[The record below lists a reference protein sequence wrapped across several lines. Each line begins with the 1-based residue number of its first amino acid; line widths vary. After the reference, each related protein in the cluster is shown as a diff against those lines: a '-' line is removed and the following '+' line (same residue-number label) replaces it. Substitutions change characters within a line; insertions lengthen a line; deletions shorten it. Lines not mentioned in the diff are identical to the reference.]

1 MKKIWLG
8 TALGILAL
16 MGARS
21 ASAQAVDADTAKCQ
35 AEILAKGDAYNV
47 VLHKQIMG
55 SVNANILGKNKD
67 ADGGKAC
74 VGGATPGKACIGNV
88 GACKDGARKAYAC
101 DANSDCPGVCSN
113 TPTLPCTSFNDAN
126 ELAQCGANKVC
137 KAFVSLCD
145 TTKGCPG
152 GRCEVK
158 QIKGIAGELSK
169 ASTKLDIALN
179 AKCDTA
185 KLNTLGFPNPQCK
198 GECDSTH
205 DLCPSD
211 VLCGGAPGSCVI
223 DPEKVADCIRQGS
236 TGDLK
241 TAVIGDALTR
251 PLTRVLSTVQPSGAK
266 TNKTPR
272 GRSTIS
278 LPGVIQIGAF
288 ATADGAGSAGSSSPV
303 GLARCTDAGVNDG
316 KQCYEDANCVG
327 PTGGIKVITATPP
340 NNTAKCQED
349 CCVCSGVGACTGDPQ
364 DANINAATK
373 ALCLAAGQTVCESRG
388 NLVPPGN
395 YLTNPTETK
404 SNSVATCIATHV
416 SRVEKAIAGLD
427 ATDKG
432 HCSLPNTLNLLANA
446 ECDNDLPD
454 CSGSGVCRGGLSS
467 FGSLN
472 LTTGEGSTHAP
483 IISDVWLAA
492 GAPSICPKCVGLSC
506 VGGASDTLPCG
517 EPDGSTSTVCLPT
530 DSGLWLKISGTG
542 IANPFNLSSGTSSF
556 TGTGS
561 PALTGGVFCGYCS
574 GATTIGCSAV
584 GGSQPCPGATGPCI
598 SAGGNAG
605 FRGDVAYDDNL
616 TVAGQQASAQGL
628 ANNYGGTAAGIFC
641 TGKTGSSLVD
651 PAIGLAG
658 PVRVVQPY
666 IVNWKFSG
674 K

>member
-1 MKKIWLG
+1 MKKIWMG
-8 TALGILAL
+8 TALAILAL

-21 ASAQAVDADTAKCQ
+21 ASAQAVDVLTAKCQ
-35 AEILAKGDAYNV
+35 AAIMAKADAYNV
-47 VLHKQIMG
+47 VLHKQIMA

-74 VGGATPGKACIGNV
+74 VGGPSAGHKCIGNI
-88 GACKDGARKAYAC
+88 GACNDGARKAFAC
-101 DANSDCPGVCSN
+101 NDNLDCPGYCALSVTTTCTAN
-113 TPTLPCTSFNDAN
+113 ADCIATAPCKGF
-126 ELAQCGANKVC
+126 GK
-137 KAFVSLCD
+137 LCNIAD
-145 TTKGCPG
+145 TKGCPG
-152 GRCEVK
+152 GRCEIK
-158 QIKGIAGELSK
+158 QTKGIAGELAK
-169 ASTKLDIALN
+169 ASTKLDLALAAPVCDEPMLN
-179 AKCDTA
+179 A
-185 KLNTLGFPNPQCK
+185 LGFPNPQCK
-198 GECDSTH
+198 GECASTH

-241 TAVIGDALTR
+241 TAVVGDALTR
-251 PLTRVLSTVQPSGAK
+251 PLTRVLSTKQPSGAH

-303 GLARCTDAGVNDG
+303 GLARCTGAGVNDG
-316 KQCYEDANCVG
+316 KQCYEDADCIA
-327 PTGGIKVITATPP
+327 GGIKVITATPP

-349 CCVCSGVGACTGDPQ
+349 CCTCSGAGACTGDLQ
-364 DANINAATK
+364 DANINAPTK
-373 ALCLAAGQTVCESRG
+373 ALCLAAGQVVCESRG

-404 SNSVATCIATHV
+404 SNSVATCIATHL
-416 SRVEKAIAGLD
+416 SRVEQTTAGLD

-432 HCSLPNTLNLLANA
+432 HCSLPNANPLSNDP
-446 ECDNDLPD
+446 CDNDLPD
-454 CSGSGVCRGGLSS
+454 CNAGRGVCRGGLSS

-492 GAPSICPKCVGLSC
+492 GAPSVCPKCIGAVC
-506 VGGASDTLPCG
+506 VGGVNDGGVCG
-517 EPDGSTSTVCLPT
+517 EPNNSTSTVCLPT
-530 DSGLWLKISGTG
+530 DAGLWLIISGTG
-542 IANPFNLSSGTSSF
+542 ISNPFNLTSGTTSLTA
-556 TGTGS
+556 TG
-561 PALTGGVFCGYCS
+561 AGVFCGHCS
-574 GATTIGCSAV
+574 GATTVGCSAV

-598 SAGGNAG
+598 STPVGSATVGESRAG
-605 FRGDVAYDDNL
+605 FRGDPLYDDQL
-616 TVAGQQASAQGL
+616 GATQQATAQGL
-628 ANNYGGTAAGIFC
+628 PNNYGGTAAGLFC
-641 TGKTGSSLVD
+641 TGQTNSSLVD

-666 IVNWKFSG
+666 IVNWKFST